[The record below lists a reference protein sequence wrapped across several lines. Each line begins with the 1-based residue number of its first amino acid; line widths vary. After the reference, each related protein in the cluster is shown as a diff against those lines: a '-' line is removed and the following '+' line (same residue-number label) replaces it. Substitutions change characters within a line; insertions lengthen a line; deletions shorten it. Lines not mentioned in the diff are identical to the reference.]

1 MVVLEQLLPLGVVL
15 LVPLPQQP
23 MAAYHHINTHTP
35 LKLPP
40 NKNVKSHW
48 NFIKR
53 IKLETVEAKSTH
65 TLAAGAVVPVPRER
79 AVEVRDDLRQL
90 QTLVSPQDIDKN
102 GGGGGGFVGA
112 GLELS
117 GAGGADG
124 GDLAGEAVGVGD
136 DGAGVSGGGGG
147 GGGGHGGSEEREA
160 AAEGRR
166 RGARGGAP
174 AAGEEE
180 AEEEE
185 TGGGG
190 GGGREERW
198 ARHGPHF
205 EDGWAALASPFLGPS
220 QDCHLAVKRARSL

>member
-1 MVVLEQLLPLGVVL
+1 MCLLPPFFHELGLLGERDVGADLDGVVVLEQLLPLGVVL

-23 MAAYHHINTHTP
+23 MAA
-35 LKLPP
+35 
-40 NKNVKSHW
+40 
-48 NFIKR
+48 
-53 IKLETVEAKSTH
+53 
-65 TLAAGAVVPVPRER
+65 LAAGAVVPVPRER
-79 AVEVRDDLRQL
+79 AVEVRDD
-90 QTLVSPQDIDKN
+90 
-102 GGGGGGFVGA
+102 
-112 GLELS
+112 LELS

-190 GGGREERW
+190 GKKKIRSKKEKKIAA
-198 ARHGPHF
+198 AR
-205 EDGWAALASPFLGPS
+205 
-220 QDCHLAVKRARSL
+220 